1 MKRYVYLC
9 KQIEEKYKVM
19 TAITINVPNHEVGFF
34 KKIISKMG
42 WSYDEVKVVR
52 TSATPKEQVLANID
66 HAFGQLRQMKDGDIK
81 GINAEELLNEL

>member
-1 MKRYVYLC
+1 
-9 KQIEEKYKVM
+9 M
-19 TAITINVPNHEVGFF
+19 TAITINVPNHEVGFL
-34 KKIISKMG
+34 KKMISKIG